1 MRCPACGIECRVQAT
16 DVTLRFFCRNKKC
29 PRYSQKNEV
38 GHEVAEKKVKKPE

>member
-29 PRYSQKNEV
+29 PSFGKEV
-38 GHEVAEKKVKKPE
+38 GEKQVKKPE